1 VARVNEHF
9 LKLAAGYFFP
19 EISRRVNAFLAE
31 RPDLAGRIIRCGVGD
46 VTEPLPDVA
55 VRALREGADD
65 LATRERFQGYGPAT
79 GHEFV
84 RRAIAQVDYRDRG
97 VQVADDEIFLSD
109 GSKPDASNLL
119 EILGQGNRIAVQ
131 DPVYPVCVDTNVMAG
146 NTGAAMEGGR
156 YEGITYLE
164 GTPENGFAPPPPAE
178 RLDVVYLCFPNNPTG
193 ATITREGL
201 QRWVDWA
208 RANDTLILFDA
219 AYEAYVRD
227 PAVPRSVYEVPGAR
241 ACAIEFRSFS
251 KNGGFTGVRCGYTVV
266 PKELTGST
274 GDGTRVPL
282 HGLWMRRWSTCS
294 NSVSWPVQKAA
305 AALCTPE
312 GQAQMR
318 ALTDFYLQNAR
329 ILRGAVEALGLRCWG
344 GENAPYVWLKCPEGL
359 GSWDAF
365 DRLLKGS
372 QLVVTPG
379 AGFGRC
385 GEGFIRVSAFNSRAN
400 VEEAGRRLA
409 ALVS

>member
-1 VARVNEHF
+1 
-9 LKLAAGYFFP
+9 
-19 EISRRVNAFLAE
+19 
-31 RPDLAGRIIRCGVGD
+31 
-46 VTEPLPDVA
+46 
-55 VRALREGADD
+55 
-65 LATRERFQGYGPAT
+65 
-79 GHEFV
+79 
-84 RRAIAQVDYRDRG
+84 VDYRDRG